1 MLDTKTN
8 NHFYNYVLDII
19 DTKTY
24 KSKQITPKKTHEHT
38 CIISFDNKALK
49 AIRLPKIF
57 NDSDII
63 KT

>member
-1 MLDTKTN
+1 MLDIKTN

-24 KSKQITPKKTHEHT
+24 KSKQITSKKTHEHT